1 MQMIRA
7 SSCVQ
12 AVNFLVNETFCHH
25 PVMLEVDTQYRVL
38 EPDYLL
44 EWNGLKVPAA
54 FDCDIFNNGRH
65 WGNHFYFYEVPSRWS
80 MCWSH
85 YAAMKS
91 GMRLERPEL
100 PIVDDEYSE
109 QVAVYHSVLR
119 ASATQPF
126 VMAEL
131 GARWGTWGSR
141 AIAFLKQRRPELSYK
156 LELVEAFPNNC
167 RGVEQVMHK
176 NQIDFSLRCERA
188 TTESIGAWL
197 ATVDHVD
204 LIDIDIQG
212 AEDQLL
218 HRLST
223 EMSRK
228 VYRLI
233 IGTHSP
239 GIHRSVERLFRHL
252 GWYFIWN
259 VPHQHDTECIQAYL
273 RGRYRQHPPTGA
285 SLDEIVRKGCYHM
298 TPRGPVAHWDGELI
312 VDNPK
317 FVHPRELLSMNDT
330 VLMVGS
336 LLLGS

>member
-1 MQMIRA
+1 MVRAMIRA

-167 RGVEQVMHK
+167 RGVEQ
-176 NQIDFSLRCERA
+176 
-188 TTESIGAWL
+188 
-197 ATVDHVD
+197 
-204 LIDIDIQG
+204 
-212 AEDQLL
+212 
-218 HRLST
+218 
-223 EMSRK
+223 
-228 VYRLI
+228 
-233 IGTHSP
+233 
-239 GIHRSVERLFRHL
+239 
-252 GWYFIWN
+252 
-259 VPHQHDTECIQAYL
+259 AYL

-336 LLLGS
+336 LLLGRVLKLSLAVLLVLEMLYAGYSFGCSTKACLIAERADRYSGGVHTTSLPICSAEDVA